1 MLIFVYQT
9 GTSALFFAAQGGFLD
24 IATLLLDA
32 GAAIDAPS
40 MVNIQIYIDLI
51 CNTVLLILSIQ
62 VRFNRNKVI
71 Y

>member
-1 MLIFVYQT
+1 MLIFVNQT
-9 GTSALFFAAQGGFLD
+9 GSSALFFAAQGGFLD

-51 CNTVLLILSIQ
+51 YNTVLLILSIQ